1 MNVEEKTK
9 RINEIPLEKKR
20 LQNERRRA
28 IKKNWHGAAAML
40 KKHIE
45 ELDEEF
51 GELYNS
57 FGKGRKDEKVEN

>member
-28 IKKNWHGAAAML
+28 LKKNWHGAAAML
-40 KKHIE
+40 KKRIE
-45 ELDEEF
+45 ELDKEF

-57 FGKGRKDEKVEN
+57 FGKGRDNEKVEN